1 MFVMNSLL
9 SRLSISV
16 LLLASAAAA
25 WADPP
30 NDRSESRGRGERLRV
45 DRFETERSTRSE
57 EARSHRDEEGRPA
70 RMSPEQK
77 RALRQQIN
85 EAGQDIY
92 QPKR

>member
-16 LLLASAAAA
+16 LLLGSAAAA
-25 WADPP
+25 CADQPT
-30 NDRSESRGRGERLRV
+30 DRGESRSRGERLKV

-57 EARSHRDEEGRPA
+57 ETRNNRDDEVRPA
-70 RMSPEQK
+70 RMSPEQR